1 MIKQKN
7 LNYFDTPILFIIFN
21 RPDTTKRV
29 FAEIIKYKPS
39 QLFIAADGSRM
50 DKAGEKEKCEE
61 TRRITENIDWPCE
74 VKRLYRNKNLGCKL
88 AVSGAIDWF
97 FKNVE
102 EGIILED
109 DCLPNAS
116 FFNFCK
122 EMLRL
127 YKHDNKVMCI
137 SGDNFLPQ
145 EMQKKDEYHFSK
157 YIHIWGWATWRR
169 AWKNYD
175 VSMKDWPQIMKNGI
189 INKYFDNILE
199 KIYWQTLFNAVYRDR
214 IDTWDYQF
222 LYHVWKNNGVSI
234 VPGKNLVTNIG
245 FGINAVHLKS
255 EKSPLS
261 GLHTNTINTK
271 MKKKDVKIK
280 KSIDTYSRKHVFS
293 INLINVLKQKIY
305 YSLFIK

>member
-1 MIKQKN
+1 
-7 LNYFDTPILFIIFN
+7 
-21 RPDTTKRV
+21 
-29 FAEIIKYKPS
+29 
-39 QLFIAADGSRM
+39 
-50 DKAGEKEKCEE
+50 
-61 TRRITENIDWPCE
+61 
-74 VKRLYRNKNLGCKL
+74 
-88 AVSGAIDWF
+88 
-97 FKNVE
+97 
-102 EGIILED
+102 
-109 DCLPNAS
+109 
-116 FFNFCK
+116 
-122 EMLRL
+122 
-127 YKHDNKVMCI
+127 
-137 SGDNFLPQ
+137 
-145 EMQKKDEYHFSK
+145 
-157 YIHIWGWATWRR
+157 
-169 AWKNYD
+169 
-175 VSMKDWPQIMKNGI
+175 MKNGI